1 MDNFE
6 KNLNKQIID
15 SFSFSSV
22 PDLKNEILKSNK
34 LKRKKDNKT
43 KITLGILIPS
53 LSFTFAMIV
62 LLPILKNDNTADGP
76 VIVTEVNN
84 KNNQIAFSILSAENM
99 IDQYQGSSFGLKMKN
114 YEPPYPPTQTELSED
129 VFISEM
135 KNINPYMFTA
145 ECMIDTTI
153 SSSYSIVYDEESEY
167 QYVMTIK
174 ETSDESIKFY
184 YNETLKHHEDDE
196 YILEGYF
203 DYNGTKFNVHGEKE
217 VDTDNDEED
226 DKNYENHRSEYP
238 EDPYHEDESEYEL
251 NIEIDLN
258 NGYLLCVY
266 HEIETSDN
274 KNKEIYNFAYVNKNA
289 NHGRDELQEFV
300 SIKFIDGKKHNSN
313 VEIERFS
320 KNNPVSVY
328 TLDYST
334 NEQYKYLLTYGIFEQ
349 NEYNHNSEYFG
360 TIDLGIKEKEDKSYY
375 LYHETNKGYEIELI
389 RN

>member
-174 ETSDESIKFY
+174 ET
-184 YNETLKHHEDDE
+184 
-196 YILEGYF
+196 IL
-203 DYNGTKFNVHGEKE
+203 
-217 VDTDNDEED
+217 
-226 DKNYENHRSEYP
+226 
-238 EDPYHEDESEYEL
+238 
-251 NIEIDLN
+251 
-258 NGYLLCVY
+258 
-266 HEIETSDN
+266 
-274 KNKEIYNFAYVNKNA
+274 
-289 NHGRDELQEFV
+289 
-300 SIKFIDGKKHNSN
+300 
-313 VEIERFS
+313 
-320 KNNPVSVY
+320 
-328 TLDYST
+328 
-334 NEQYKYLLTYGIFEQ
+334 
-349 NEYNHNSEYFG
+349 
-360 TIDLGIKEKEDKSYY
+360 
-375 LYHETNKGYEIELI
+375 
-389 RN
+389 